1 MISYQ
6 VINIYWKHK
15 GIDGVLVPL
24 ERQIWTPSSAQ
35 RCSHWPHYTQPIF
48 HISLSS
54 KFYSHHTKQV
64 RKSFIN
70 NSKFTFTA
78 VLLFASNTIDL
89 EAISPIWIYLY
100 SLNLAIEPICL
111 LQSSWPCSAAGQLG
125 ERHCK
130 NCESRSVCLPT
141 VASFCPHQ
149 HAGMHTAPYASL
161 RHTPARRK
169 KQYDICISKLTST
182 TWQ

>member
-15 GIDGVLVPL
+15 SIDGVLVPL
-24 ERQIWTPSSAQ
+24 EHQIWTSSPEQ
-35 RCSHWPHYTQPIF
+35 RCSHWPHYTQPNF
-48 HISLSS
+48 HISPSS
-54 KFYSHHTKQV
+54 KFHSHHTKQV

-70 NSKFTFTA
+70 YSKFTFTA

-130 NCESRSVCLPT
+130 TVKVGQCVCRLWPASVHTNTQGCTLHRT
-141 VASFCPHQ
+141 LVCVTHQ
-149 HAGMHTAPYASL
+149 PD
-161 RHTPARRK
+161 ARNNM
-169 KQYDICISKLTST
+169 ISV
-182 TWQ
+182 